1 MCIPTATYRVQFRNG
16 MTFDRLTT
24 HISYLKQL
32 GISHLY
38 ASPIFTATD
47 GSSHGYDVTDAN
59 EIDPAIGGRA
69 GFDRM
74 VDALKAEGL
83 GLILDIVPNH
93 MAASL
98 ENRWWYDVVENGPA
112 SAYSGH
118 FDIDW
123 SRRLTLPVL
132 DTSFEAALEGNEIG
146 VGRDPSTGKPSLTYR
161 GSFFPLAPYSYAGRS
176 EEIMKAA
183 DRETIAALHDEQAY
197 QLIPWRDV
205 PRALSYRRFFEIAG
219 LVGVR
224 VEDRQVF
231 DDTHRLIL
239 ELVRSG
245 AVQGLRIDHV
255 DGLTD
260 PKAYLDRLRAAVGPD
275 CYLTVEKI
283 LGDDE
288 TLPADWPVSG
298 TTGYEFISAISDA
311 LVDGDNVGR
320 LRQRYEALTGHSVDG
335 SADVHA
341 AKRLL
346 LEKNFVGELTRLGDL
361 VLEAAEIERYDMAEL
376 ERSARAAVTE
386 LLIAFPR
393 YRTYGTETGLTSE
406 DADLLETARSTIQVE
421 DGSPISQA
429 LDVGL
434 RLLKGSVSVDAR
446 PVAASFRTRFQQLTG
461 PLMAKSVE
469 DTVFFRDN
477 AVLALNEVGS
487 EAAQAQFSIER
498 FHEKMRMRARHWPHA
513 LSATSTHDTKRGEDA
528 RARLYA
534 LTEMP
539 DVWAQAVDRWQS
551 MNSGALANAE
561 KSRAPE
567 PNVEWMLYQALA
579 GVWPVETGVADAA
592 SLKALEERFIPYV
605 EKALREA
612 KLRTSWLEPDED
624 YEASVIAYARH
635 LLSPDNRRFLE
646 DFTETIVPLARA
658 GFVNSLSQTVIKLM
672 APGVPDV
679 YQGSEALDLS
689 LVDPDN
695 RRLPDFAS
703 LDSNLA
709 TAEVTNLDL
718 SDPGSWAR
726 LKQAL
731 VARLLTLRRD
741 DPGLFATGAYT
752 PLAAS
757 GAAADAVI
765 AFART
770 DGARAVI
777 IAGPRLVGRTLR
789 QQSIVGLPELLS
801 DVEISL
807 PTPLADR
814 RYRDLWSGRSRFVG
828 NSIQAI
834 AEASP
839 VPFLVLVSDE
849 PAA

>member
-24 HISYLKQL
+24 HIPYLKQL

-59 EIDPAIGGRA
+59 EIDPATGGRA

-98 ENRWWYDVVENGPA
+98 ENSWWYDVVENGPA

-132 DTSFEAALEGNEIG
+132 DTSFGAALDGNEIG
-146 VGRDPSTGKPSLTYR
+146 VDRDPLTGKPCLTYR
-161 GSFFPLAPYSYAGRS
+161 GSFFPLTPSSYAGRK
-176 EEIMKAA
+176 EESLKAA
-183 DRETIAALHDEQAY
+183 DRKTITALHDEQAY

-224 VEDRQVF
+224 VEDKQVF

-245 AVQGLRIDHV
+245 AVQGLRVDHV

-260 PKAYLDRLRAAVGPD
+260 PKAYLQRLRAAVGPD

-288 TLPADWPVSG
+288 DLPADWPVAG

-311 LVDGDNVGR
+311 LVDGDDVGR
-320 LRQRYEALTGHSVDG
+320 LRQRHEALTGHRVDG
-335 SADVHA
+335 SAEVRA

-346 LEKNFVGELTRLGDL
+346 LEKNFVGELTRLVDL
-361 VLEAAEIERYDMAEL
+361 VLEAAEIERFDIADL
-376 ERSARAAVTE
+376 KISARAAVTE
-386 LLIAFPR
+386 LLNAFPR
-393 YRTYGTETGLTSE
+393 YRTYGTGLGLGPQ
-406 DADLLETARSTIQVE
+406 DADLLETAKSTIQVE
-421 DGSPISQA
+421 DGSPMSQA
-429 LDVGL
+429 QNFVL
-434 RLLKGSVSVDAR
+434 RMLKGSVSVDAR
-446 PVAASFRTRFQQLTG
+446 PIASSFRTRFQQLTG

-477 AVLALNEVGS
+477 AVLALNEVGL
-487 EAAQAQFSIER
+487 EAVQAQFSIER
-498 FHEKMRMRARHWPHA
+498 FHDKMQMRARHWPNA

-539 DVWAQAVDRWQS
+539 DVWAQAVDRWRS
-551 MNSGALANAE
+551 MNSGALSDVDNAP
-561 KSRAPE
+561 APE

-579 GVWPVETGVADAA
+579 GVWPVETDVADAA
-592 SLKALEERFIPYV
+592 ALKALEERFIPYV

-612 KLRTSWLEPDED
+612 KLRTSWLEVDED
-624 YEASVIAYARH
+624 YEASVIAYAGH
-635 LLSPDNRRFLE
+635 LLSPDNRRFLW
-646 DFTETIVPLARA
+646 DFTETLVPLARA
-658 GFVNSLSQTVIKLM
+658 GFLNSLSQTVIKLT
-672 APGVPDV
+672 APGVPDI

-695 RRLPDFAS
+695 RRLPDFFS
-703 LDSNLA
+703 LGSNLA
-709 TAEVTNLDL
+709 TTQVTKLDL
-718 SDPGSWAR
+718 SDLGSWAP
-726 LKQAL
+726 LKQAV
-731 VARLLTLRRD
+731 VARLLNLRRD
-741 DPGLFATGAYT
+741 YPGLFATGAYT
-752 PLAAS
+752 PLVAS
-757 GAAADAVI
+757 GAATDAVL

-777 IAGPRLVGRTLR
+777 IAVPRRVGRTLG
-789 QQSIVGLPELLS
+789 QQSIDALPILS
-801 DVEISL
+801 DVEIEL
-807 PTPLADR
+807 PAPLAGR
-814 RYRDLWSGRSRFVG
+814 PYRDIWSTRSRFVG
-828 NSIQAI
+828 NSIGAM
-834 AEASP
+834 ADASP